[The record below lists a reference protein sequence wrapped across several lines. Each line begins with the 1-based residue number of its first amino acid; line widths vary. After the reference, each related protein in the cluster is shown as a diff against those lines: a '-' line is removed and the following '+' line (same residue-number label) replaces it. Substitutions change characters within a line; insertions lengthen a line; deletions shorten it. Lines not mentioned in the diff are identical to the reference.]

1 MYKITNT
8 DRTLRL
14 TCKNNVQVGPSEESY
29 NTEKPVASFKFRQR
43 GTGPQLGE
51 NVDEIK
57 CAAQK
62 DEIKQRMKTAI

>member
-1 MYKITNT
+1 MYKNTNA

-14 TCKNNVQVGPSEESY
+14 TCKNNVQVGPTEDSY

-51 NVDEIK
+51 YVDEIK

-62 DEIKQRMKTAI
+62 NEKKDRMKTAI

>member
-1 MYKITNT
+1 M
-8 DRTLRL
+8 
-14 TCKNNVQVGPSEESY
+14 GSSEESHI
-29 NTEKPVASFKFRQR
+29 TEKPVASFKFRQR

-62 DEIKQRMKTAI
+62 DANKERMRTAI